1 MTSAAADIA
10 PELEKLRRMSV
21 QKIRDFL
28 LQRVASLKK
37 RMTNIQILQQ
47 SVLLKYTGLYKF
59 LQDHAPEVSVEI
71 KEAYATTMSSIY
83 LRHFKGYLG
92 DLMRLRT
99 EVATKG
105 DLLGQEEWTS
115 FSASSLFSNK
125 LSAKPTTA
133 RGDGAFKL
141 GERTSAV
148 DVVSEPPLIPAV
160 LQQSGQNLHYEAIFG
175 AVSSLLLDT
184 VGCEY
189 DFMTQFFGAIEAFEN
204 IFGKSIFH
212 VMENLEQSL
221 VTSWDAIGCLL
232 LLQVN
237 QEQRNVME
245 ARAVPLLVSF
255 FQRVQVLV
263 WSRFKAIMEAHVQS
277 LAVFNAL
284 KGPTEVHPHF
294 VARRYAEFVASL
306 RLLKATSVEPM
317 LATILRAL
325 RTEVEKLLAERLA
338 RQHSSRRNQ
347 AAFLI
352 NNYDLI
358 VSLLAERGARG
369 EDSLHFEQL
378 LDSIKATYVEEQLI
392 VDHGRLIAY
401 IKQTEP
407 LLMQGVSVADAA
419 RADLGAM
426 EHLLRSFHD
435 TWQAGIESIN
445 RDVMKSFAN
454 LKLGVEILKQVLTQ
468 LLLYYTRFLD
478 LVKQVYPN
486 GAPFAQHIVSIPT
499 LMNEIKNFSRSV

>member
-1 MTSAAADIA
+1 
-10 PELEKLRRMSV
+10 
-21 QKIRDFL
+21 
-28 LQRVASLKK
+28 
-37 RMTNIQILQQ
+37 MTNIQILQQ

-212 VMENLEQSL
+212 VMEYAALGHPSATQSSISPP
-221 VTSWDAIGCLL
+221 T
-232 LLQVN
+232 QKP
-237 QEQRNVME
+237 
-245 ARAVPLLVSF
+245 RAVARHLLG
-255 FQRVQVLV
+255 R
-263 WSRFKAIMEAHVQS
+263 H
-277 LAVFNAL
+277 
-284 KGPTEVHPHF
+284 
-294 VARRYAEFVASL
+294 
-306 RLLKATSVEPM
+306 RLLAAPSGPHDLPYEGFSFSH
-317 LATILRAL
+317 AL
-325 RTEVEKLLAERLA
+325 
-338 RQHSSRRNQ
+338 S
-347 AAFLI
+347 F
-352 NNYDLI
+352 I
-358 VSLLAERGARG
+358 VL
-369 EDSLHFEQL
+369 
-378 LDSIKATYVEEQLI
+378 
-392 VDHGRLIAY
+392 
-401 IKQTEP
+401 
-407 LLMQGVSVADAA
+407 
-419 RADLGAM
+419 
-426 EHLLRSFHD
+426 
-435 TWQAGIESIN
+435 
-445 RDVMKSFAN
+445 
-454 LKLGVEILKQVLTQ
+454 
-468 LLLYYTRFLD
+468 
-478 LVKQVYPN
+478 
-486 GAPFAQHIVSIPT
+486 
-499 LMNEIKNFSRSV
+499 